1 MENSKKAFNIQEQNI
16 KLKVM
21 EPSELMMFLRKN
33 LNKYSR
39 NKIKSLLTNKQVL
52 VDNKVISQY
61 NYLLHPGQLVTISS
75 SRLNA
80 TESNRDLRILY
91 EDDELIFIDKPA
103 GLLTIATDS
112 NKYQTAYRQLTDYV
126 QQTDVNN
133 RIFIVHRLDRDTSGV
148 MMFAKNEEIQQ
159 LLQNNW
165 KDLVEARIY
174 IAVVEGSVNK
184 KEDTIKS
191 WLLETKTK
199 LMYSSFT
206 PGDGLEAITRYK
218 LLQSNENF
226 SLLEIHLETG
236 RKNQI
241 RVHMKD
247 IGHSIVGDKKYGAKT
262 NPIKRLALHAQT
274 LSFTHPRTKKP
285 MHLKTNIP
293 KEFSKLVR

>member
-61 NYLLHPGQLVTISS
+61 NHLLNPGQLVTISS

-80 TESNRDLRILY
+80 TELNRDLRILY

-247 IGHSIVGDKKYGAKT
+247 ICHSIVGDKKYGAKT